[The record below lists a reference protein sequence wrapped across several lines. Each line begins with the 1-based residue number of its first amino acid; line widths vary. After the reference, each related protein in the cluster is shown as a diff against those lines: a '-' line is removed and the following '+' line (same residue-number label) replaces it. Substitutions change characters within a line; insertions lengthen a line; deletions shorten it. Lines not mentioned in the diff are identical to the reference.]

1 MFKNLSIYRLSGLN
15 PNFGER
21 GEDFGACVFVPCAPS
36 QDKSIGWVPPRG
48 EENGALLESVGGQ
61 WIAKLMIETKKAP
74 TDVLNRAVAEQI
86 KNIEAQTGRKP
97 GKRETRE
104 LKDDARLA
112 MLPMAF
118 ASRSVTTAWI
128 DPKAGLL
135 CIDSANQSK
144 ADIAISYLIR
154 ALDGITVAPIVT
166 QEAPASAMAE
176 WLTSQ
181 EPPAGF
187 SIDRECELKSS
198 DESKSVVKYGRHP
211 LDIEEVRQHIT
222 SGKMPTKLAMTDD
235 GRVSFVLTN
244 TMQLRK
250 IAFLDGVFTS
260 STDHEDGFDADVAIA
275 TGELSRLIPALIEAL
290 SGYLEGA
297 TA

>member
-1 MFKNLSIYRLSGLN
+1 MFKNLSIYKLAGRIPTG
-15 PNFGER
+15 FGE
-21 GEDFGACVFVPCAPS
+21 GTAYLNGDMFTPCAPS

-61 WIAKLMIETKKAP
+61 WIAKLMIETKKVP
-74 TDVLNRAVAEQI
+74 SDVLNRAVAEQL

-104 LKDDARLA
+104 LKEDARLA

-118 ASRSVTTAWI
+118 ASRSVTTVWI

-135 CIDSANQSK
+135 CIDSASQSK

-166 QEAPASAMAE
+166 QESPSSAMAE
-176 WLTSQ
+176 WLRYQDT
-181 EPPAGF
+181 GWIF
-187 SIDRECELKSS
+187 LIDRECELKSS
-198 DESKSVVKYGRHP
+198 DESKSVVKYGWHP
-211 LDIEEVRQHIT
+211 LDIEEVRQHII
-222 SGKMPTKLAMTDD
+222 SGKMPTKLAMTYD
-235 GRVSFVLTN
+235 GRVSFVLTD

-260 STDHEDGFDADVAIA
+260 STEHEDGFDADVAIA
-275 TGELSRLIPALIEAL
+275 TGELSRLIPSLFEAL
-290 SGYLEGA
+290 GGVLDGA
-297 TA
+297 E